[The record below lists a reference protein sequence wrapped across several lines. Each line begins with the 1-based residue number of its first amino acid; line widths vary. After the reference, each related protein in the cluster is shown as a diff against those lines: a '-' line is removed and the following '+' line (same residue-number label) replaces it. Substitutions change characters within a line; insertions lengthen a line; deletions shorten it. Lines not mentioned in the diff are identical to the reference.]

1 MGIRT
6 FDLLS
11 ASVSVF
17 GISGL
22 DQLLCFMIVK
32 ELQQFVT
39 QLRREVRNIQSPDIL
54 KTRIHMPLFSP
65 SFLPSFLSD
74 NKRDARADQW
84 YFIHLVPS
92 IYDPSTTTQSISSGS
107 NPNSQ
112 TMESLLRYSI
122 DLFPFNQSSIYS
134 FILAEKMIAISF
146 YILIS

>member
-39 QLRREVRNIQSPDIL
+39 QLRREVRNIQSPYIL
-54 KTRIHMPLFSP
+54 KTRIHLTLFFP
-65 SFLPSFLSD
+65 SVLSD